1 MTTWTNTTKNTASF
15 TNQTK
20 NSATFTNV
28 IKSLAKLYI
37 LRENGFKLLRENGYG
52 LLREC
57 DSLPIWANTT
67 KN

>member
-1 MTTWTNTTKNTASF
+1 MSWTNTTKNASSF

-20 NSATFTNV
+20 NSATFSNIV
-28 IKSLAKLYI
+28 KSLAKLYI

-57 DSLPIWANTT
+57 DSLPIWANAT

>member
-1 MTTWTNTTKNTASF
+1 MTTWTNTTKNASTF